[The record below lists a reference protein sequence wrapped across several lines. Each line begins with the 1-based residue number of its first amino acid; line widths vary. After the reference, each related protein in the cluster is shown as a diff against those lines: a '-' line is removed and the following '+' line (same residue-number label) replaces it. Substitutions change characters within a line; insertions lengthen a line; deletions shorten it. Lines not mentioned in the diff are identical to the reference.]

1 MSDRYIKQISRF
13 KREEGGNF
21 AIMFALVATP
31 VLLASS
37 MMIDYSNMTRVKSQ
51 TMFAAD
57 TAIMAAASNAGK
69 TVDLN
74 GLDTPADIA
83 RLSQE
88 LGEDF
93 DNYFIANLP
102 QDLQQYVV
110 NSKTTYDNTEH
121 KFKATIDFRYD
132 VALMSR
138 AMPEGFQFSGT
149 TEVDVDLEERASLS
163 LMLVL
168 DDSGSMDWYGRKPAL
183 QAAISAM
190 MIDIDNTDPD
200 SEFVRTG
207 AISYAYGYRADTAMS
222 WNEQAVINFANNQL
236 IASGGTR
243 ADDSV
248 RRAAS
253 ALGDGS
259 DTSAEYLHHMD
270 RSGKAPR
277 RAMVVMSDGVIAQP
291 GWFYQECNA
300 AKASGILIYTVAFT
314 APANGAAIL
323 RNCANGSSF
332 HYDAANAAELTE
344 VFKRIGKDA
353 MERIRFST

>member
-1 MSDRYIKQISRF
+1 MKTFKQRLCSRF
-13 KREEGGNF
+13 AKDERGNF
-21 AIMFALVATP
+21 AIMFALVVMP

-37 MMIDYSNMTRVKSQ
+37 MMVDYANMTRVKSR

-74 GLDTPADIA
+74 GLDTTIDIA
-83 RLSQE
+83 KLSQD

-93 DNYFIANLP
+93 DNFFIANLP
-102 QDLQQYVV
+102 DDLQSYVV
-110 NSKTTYDNTEH
+110 QARTSYDNTEH

-138 AMPEGFQFSGT
+138 SMPDGFQFSAE

-168 DDSGSMDWYGRKPAL
+168 DDSGSMGWYGRKAAL
-183 QAAISAM
+183 QSAISAM
-190 MIDIDNTDPD
+190 MIDIDNTDVD
-200 SEFVRTG
+200 NEYVRTG

-222 WNEQAVINFANNQL
+222 WNEQTVINFANNQL

-248 RRAAS
+248 KRAAN

-291 GWFYQECNA
+291 GWFYRECDD
-300 AKASGILIYTVAFT
+300 AKDSGILIYTVAFT
-314 APANGAAIL
+314 APSNGTAIL
-323 RNCANGSSF
+323 RNCASGSSF
-332 HYDAANAAELTE
+332 HYDANDAAELTE
-344 VFKRIGKDA
+344 VFKQIGKDA
-353 MERIRFST
+353 MERIRFSS